1 MDKNPTDCKTEEP
14 SVCNTDKANE
24 ERHVSEACT
33 PDSGTED
40 RRKEEVTDVVEVSGQ
55 TDTED
60 EQQNVSEESRVLS
73 ECGQTGNKKQ

>member
-14 SVCNTDKANE
+14 SVCNTDKTNE
-24 ERHVSEACT
+24 ERHVTEACT

-60 EQQNVSEESRVLS
+60 EQQNVSEESRI
-73 ECGQTGNKKQ
+73 